1 MMSTIR
7 NFFLILLALFVIGAI
22 FALLASMADIKRYLR
37 VRQM

>member
-7 NFFLILLALFVIGAI
+7 NFFLILGVLMLVGLTAAFV
-22 FALLASMADIKRYLR
+22 ASMPDIKRYLR